1 MARRIDII
9 VNETDSGAALHR
21 VLYSTGPF
29 TRQESRDLLEMGAV
43 WVDGRRVKKGG
54 YRVASGQ
61 RIMVYVRVDK
71 ATTDRAI
78 TEVQPVIDESI
89 AKPCI
94 ENPCIENPCFDKIQV
109 LYLDGGICAIN
120 KPSGLSSMP
129 TPSTDQNVVTTI
141 LARQLGM
148 DALPI
153 PIHRLDR
160 DTTGVMVLALNRRS
174 AAEYTKLQMAGAV
187 VRCYTAL
194 AHGKTESARG
204 KWDWPLARNPR
215 RRDRWMVDMERGKP
229 SETLYELGKSEGG
242 VCGVYRYHL
251 QLITGRTHQIR
262 VHMSHAGIPIVGDPW
277 YGRKEALLDENGVE
291 HRVSGMCLHSTR
303 YTIRE
308 RGVDIACEPS
318 EPFLNLID

>member
-29 TRQESRDLLEMGAV
+29 TRQDSRELLERGAV
-43 WVDGRRVKKGG
+43 WVDGRRVKKRG

-61 RIMVYVRVDK
+61 RITVHVRI
-71 ATTDRAI
+71 DRDG
-78 TEVQPVIDESI
+78 TESKPSIDESTGNRC
-89 AKPCI
+89 AEKPCV
-94 ENPCIENPCFDKIQV
+94 DKLQV
-109 LYLDGGICAIN
+109 LYLDGEICAVN

-129 TPSTDQNVVTTI
+129 TPSMDKNVVTTI
-141 LARQLGM
+141 LAKQLKL
-148 DALPI
+148 DSLPI

-174 AAEYTKLQMAGAV
+174 AAEYTELQMGGAV
-187 VRCYTAL
+187 ARYYTAL
-194 AHGKTESARG
+194 AHGKTESLRG
-204 KWDWPLARNPR
+204 KWGWPLARNPR
-215 RRDRWMVDMERGKP
+215 RRDRWMVDMKRGKP
-229 SETLYELGKSEGG
+229 AETLYELGKGEIG

-262 VHMSHAGIPIVGDPW
+262 VHMSHAGMPIVGDPW
-277 YGRKEALLDENGVE
+277 YGRKEPLLDENGVE

-308 RGVDIACEPS
+308 RRIDIVCEPS
-318 EPFLNLID
+318 EPFLHLMD